1 MSGGVDSSAT
11 AALLKEAGHEVIGMT
26 LRVWSHDVAKQEGS
40 CCSLDDVQ
48 DARAVAHALG
58 IPFYV
63 ADVEALFRERVVRPF
78 VDAYLQGRTPIPC
91 VACNDAVKFGFLL
104 GRARQL
110 GAKLATGH
118 YARIDASRGRYRL
131 LRGTDQSKDQS
142 YFLFT
147 LGQSELE
154 DVLFPIGGME
164 KSEVRAIAAR
174 YGLPTARKA
183 ESMEICFIPD
193 GDYAGFVERFA
204 GDQPGGDIVTSS
216 GEIIGHHSGIH
227 RFTVGQ
233 RRGLKVAS
241 REALYVQRIDGSH
254 RTVVVGPASEASRR
268 EFSLLAPRWTT
279 GGAPLDRPLE
289 VKIRH
294 RHRPVGCQV
303 HRDDDG
309 SLRVRLEQP
318 QRAVTP
324 GQAAVLYDNDEVL
337 GGGWIG

>member
-11 AALLKEAGHEVIGMT
+11 AALLKDAGHEVVGMT
-26 LRVWSHDVAKQEGS
+26 LRVWSHQGTKQQGS

-63 ADVEALFRERVVRPF
+63 ADVEELFRERVVGPF
-78 VDAYLQGRTPIPC
+78 VEAYLQGRTPIPC
-91 VACNDAVKFGFLL
+91 VACNDEVKFGFLL

-118 YARIDASRGRYRL
+118 YARVEASRGRHRL
-131 LRGTDQSKDQS
+131 LRATDKAKDQS

-147 LGQSELE
+147 LGQRELE

-164 KSEVRAIAAR
+164 KSEVRAIAAH

-183 ESMEICFIPD
+183 ESMEICFVPD
-193 GDYAGFVERFA
+193 GDYAGFVERTA
-204 GDQPGGDIVTSS
+204 GELPGGDIVTSS
-216 GEIIGHHSGIH
+216 GEIVGRHAGIH

-241 REALYVQRIDGSH
+241 REALYVQQIHASNH
-254 RTVVVGPASEASRR
+254 TVVVGSASEAWRE
-268 EFSLLAPRWTT
+268 EFSLLAPRWTA
-279 GGAPLDRPLE
+279 GEAPLGRRLE

-294 RHRPVGCQV
+294 RHVPVGCQI
-303 HRDDDG
+303 HRDGDG
-309 SLRVRLEQP
+309 GLRVRLEEP

-324 GQAAVLYDNDEVL
+324 GQAAVLYENDEVL